1 MLCWYVNVLQLPWI
15 PVQLRPTDYHA
26 AIMIGCSPVFA
37 VFIRKRLSSSKRASY
52 NAQGYIKQATTSSDI
67 KMKNMAS
74 MAKPDDMDRYWA
86 DAEGSQE
93 ELARN
98 AGDIVVGTTAHQDDK
113 RLYTNGA
120 SVTPCEKTRL

>member
-1 MLCWYVNVLQLPWI
+1 
-15 PVQLRPTDYHA
+15 
-26 AIMIGCSPVFA
+26 MIGCSPVFA
-37 VFIRKRLSSSKRASY
+37 VFIRKRLNSSKRASY

-67 KMKNMAS
+67 KMKNIVS
-74 MAKPDDMDRYWA
+74 TAKPEDMDRYWA

-98 AGDIVVGTTAHQDDK
+98 AGDIVVRTVHQDDK

-120 SVTPCEKTRL
+120 TVTPYEGNKQ